1 MSKVIT
7 VANQK
12 GGVGKSTSAC
22 NLAVCAVK
30 DGKNVLIIDADVQG
44 SSISFR
50 AVRELDDLKAISIIK
65 PTIHKDIKAF
75 DSFDVIII
83 DAGGKDDELFRSS
96 ILAAIGGLVLIPI
109 LPSQYDVWA
118 TEDTLKVIEFVKVG
132 YELDACAVFNQTI
145 QNTIVSQE
153 ARVVLEELAEKSDVK
168 ILETTLFSRVDYKK
182 SISLGQSVEEYAPK
196 GKAAMEIGSLY
207 AEIKNILNI

>member
-12 GGVGKSTSAC
+12 GGVGKSTIAC